1 MWALHLIACPA
12 EQLGIELPEAGVN
25 GISHE
30 DLRRDVRLL
39 TESADKEAAFVAR
52 LGQMKFEPVPTMPGC
67 ATRGEGERATVI
79 FAPVP
84 GYADEA
90 TAAAAVISFA
100 KAWDLGDGPPSR
112 VVACLGDRPGGERVE
127 PFGPVDASRPAEVI
141 NYTHLADRVKRRF
154 TQLDGRLRG
163 EGG

>member
-12 EQLGIELPEAGVN
+12 EQLGIELPEAGAK

-39 TESADKEAAFVAR
+39 SESADKESAFVGR
-52 LGQMKFEPVPTMPGC
+52 LEQMKFEKVPDMPGG
-67 ATRGEGERATVI
+67 AARGGNGPATVI

-84 GYADEA
+84 GYPDEA
-90 TAAAAVISFA
+90 TAAAAIISFA

-112 VVACLGDRPGGERVE
+112 VVACLGDRDGGERVD
-127 PFGPVDASRPAEVI
+127 PFGPVDASRPAEMI
-141 NYTHLADRVKRRF
+141 NYTNLADRVKRRF
-154 TQLDGRLRG
+154 TQLDGRLR
-163 EGG
+163 